1 MGSDEDERCAEWAR
15 AGFCERE
22 AYQAYMEASCAGS
35 CVSVEPDAYQAYMD
49 AECEQWVSAG
59 YCEVDNK
66 YKTFMNV
73 HCKDECNAA
82 ESVALVRALE
92 NAEFVAGAI
101 NGADLANAIMRD
113 AKLTVGLSNGKALIR
128 FTATDFTKTDLRD
141 AEMEFQDP
149 YYGSYYR
156 EIEFTDTDL
165 TNARERTGQK
175 LNADIITGL
184 GPSPPAWPE
193 PPRRPMLPPPSLPKY
208 FPRSP
213 PPPPPPPYR
222 YAEANAPRV
231 PSELYTLANFRKR
244 LALDTGEPRVTNTV
258 GEANWSLCGG
268 QAGVVHAVLIA
279 YVIGIIFGL
288 KNALTQSP
296 LEYGES
302 EPNES
307 DGGDGRAGGST
318 GGESD
323 GDESD
328 GGGSD
333 ESDGDDGNKHDESE
347 RDESDGDESDGNDET
362 AQEATQRLRSRMI
375 KYHME
380 VDYDKAPNAY
390 MKALEAIREA
400 EAAREADEPAKAISA
415 SLHSLGND
423 DDDLSNFIAED
434 NEETDIYAQLP
445 VLLPDSDEV
454 EEDDEAEENDSEYD
468 ILSLSELPPSST
480 PPSPSTSTYPPR
492 RRSM

>member
-1 MGSDEDERCAEWAR
+1 M
-15 AGFCERE
+15 
-22 AYQAYMEASCAGS
+22 QTNTT
-35 CVSVEPDAYQAYMD
+35 VEPSDANPPYD
-49 AECEQWVSAG
+49 DSKE
-59 YCEVDNK
+59 
-66 YKTFMNV
+66 T
-73 HCKDECNAA
+73 
-82 ESVALVRALE
+82 
-92 NAEFVAGAI
+92 EFE
-101 NGADLANAIMRD
+101 GADSIQLDGASFSGANLRG
-113 AKLTVGLSNGKALIR
+113 AKLGGGFGDGSIDLGG
-128 FTATDFTKTDLRD
+128 TDLSDSNMGD
-141 AEMEFQDP
+141 AALSSTSSYYSG
-149 YYGSYYR
+149 YYGYG
-156 EIEFTDTDL
+156 EIDFTDTDL
-165 TNARERTGQK
+165 TNAETGQK
-175 LNADIITGL
+175 LNAEIITGL
-184 GPSPPAWPE
+184 GKSPPAWPE

-213 PPPPPPPYR
+213 PPPPPPPYL

-258 GEANWSLCGG
+258 GEAKWSLCGG
-268 QAGVVHAVLIA
+268 QAGVIHAVLIA

-296 LEYGES
+296 LGYDES

-307 DGGDGRAGGST
+307 DGGDGRGST

-362 AQEATQRLRSRMI
+362 AQEATWRLELYMK
-375 KYHME
+375 KYPI
-380 VDYDKAPNAY
+380 PNKYY
-390 MKALEAIREA
+390 MKAGDYAR
-400 EAAREADEPAKAISA
+400 EAAREVEAARDADELAKAISA

-468 ILSLSELPPSST
+468 ILSLSELSPSST